1 MTTPIDDRD
10 HAALC
15 QAYLDT
21 TAHLRVAHA
30 LILHDSLSADICQWY
45 PTVLSVHQIA
55 MLHDTTA
62 TCVHER
68 VGQLHAAG
76 IRPGETQAAPL
87 SRDLDEDDST
97 AEDLD
102 ALDPTHDRILTELA
116 DLHRELQAALDLYQ
130 AECQRSPAPVTPVR

>member
-1 MTTPIDDRD
+1 MTNPIDDRD

-21 TAHLRVAHA
+21 TAHLRAAHA
-30 LILHDSLSADICQWY
+30 LILRDHLSADICQWY

-55 MLHDTTA
+55 KLHDTTA

-87 SRDLDEDDST
+87 SRDLDEDDS
-97 AEDLD
+97 AAVDLD
-102 ALDPTHDRILTELA
+102 ALDLETDRLLSETR
-116 DLHRELQAALDLYQ
+116 DLRRELQAVLDRYQ